1 MSNVEMKANT
11 HNWAKDIVDYYSQG
25 YSDAEVAAAM
35 SINMRQF
42 NAMLGDNPTFA
53 KLVEYGRTLQ
63 RAFWE
68 GLARKNISNK
78 TFNAPLYKLYMAN
91 KFGWTDKVESSNVN
105 ENTNLNEDQLRA
117 EIEKRIKKINNPEL
131 TDAMIASQP
140 TVQQE
145 KEDD

>member
-11 HNWAKDIVDYYSQG
+11 HNWAKDIVEYYSQG

-35 SINMRQF
+35 NINLRQF

-68 GLARKNISNK
+68 GLARKNITNK
-78 TFNAPLYKLYMAN
+78 SFNSPLYSFYMKN
-91 KFGWTDKVESSNVN
+91 KFGWADKIETSNVN
-105 ENTNLNEDQLRA
+105 ENTNLNEDELRA
-117 EIEKRIKKINNPEL
+117 EIERKLKKINNPEL

-140 TVQQE
+140 SLME
-145 KEDD
+145 PKEDD